1 MTAFLDISHNWQAV
15 SQSLSLAG
23 GIIMMVVAYR
33 PLRHVRSRAT
43 AIMTSMYAFG
53 GVLCALWPYPYS
65 HWLDLTTGVQGLGL
79 LLTSVGSSLPVSLC
93 FAFVWTIGEQWTRRL
108 YVAYAAYLG
117 SLALVVALWTR
128 ARAVAGNDLYTTV
141 VGSSGILVT
150 YNLAVAI
157 SISYAGALAFY
168 AFTRLPDWRRD
179 IPTIVSIGVFAA
191 AIFYGVSVG
200 ALTFASNAHIAIPWL
215 MTCLLVFR
223 ATGAI
228 IMGLCSGHMMVVR
241 PMREYVRKKWSLNE
255 QERRIWER
263 ECTLVA
269 LETMVADDLDL
280 VLPYADRSFVHRVRQ
295 SCESSRLSSYQ
306 RKVVVLLAQWIS
318 AGRGRLSTVSWSS
331 LKEDDRRSVDDDLVA
346 EAADR
351 ADALEGVSLL
361 YDLYALTVRVCKRPD
376 AIGEGSQSKAGSNT
390 RDPAWY
396 DEAITLVLDEL
407 HTYGER
413 RLHPRPFNLPVED
426 EGEQRHA

>member
-1 MTAFLDISHNWQAV
+1 VTSNWQAV
-15 SQSLSLAG
+15 SQSLSLVG
-23 GIIMMVVAYR
+23 GVIMMVVSYR
-33 PLRHVRSRAT
+33 PLRHTRSRAT
-43 AIMTSMYAFG
+43 AIMTAMYASG
-53 GVLCALWPYPYS
+53 GILCVLWPYQYS
-65 HWLDLTTGVQGLGL
+65 HWLDLTTGVHGLGL
-79 LLTSVGSSLPVSLC
+79 LLTSIGSSFPVSLC
-93 FAFVWTIGEQWTRRL
+93 FAFVWTIGDQWSRRL
-108 YVAYAAYLG
+108 YAAYAAYLG
-117 SLALVVALWTR
+117 SLALIVALWAP
-128 ARAVAGNDLYTTV
+128 ARAVAGSDLYTTV
-141 VGSSGILVT
+141 VGSSGILVA

-191 AIFYGVSVG
+191 AVFYGVSVG
-200 ALTFASNAHIAIPWL
+200 ALTFASDAHIAIPWL
-215 MTCLLVFR
+215 MTCLLALR

-241 PMREYVRKKWSLNE
+241 PVCEYVRKKWSLDE

-295 SCESSRLSSYQ
+295 NCESSRLSPYQ

-318 AGRGRLSTVSWSS
+318 AGRGRLSTVTWSS
-331 LKEDDRRSVDDDLVA
+331 LKEEDRRSVDDDLVA
-346 EAADR
+346 EAEDR
-351 ADALEGVSLL
+351 AAALEGVSLL
-361 YDLYALTVRVCKRPD
+361 YDLYALTVRVCGRPD
-376 AIGEGSQSKAGSNT
+376 AIGEEPRTEAGT
-390 RDPAWY
+390 RMRDPAWY
-396 DEAITLVLDEL
+396 DEAIALVRSEL
-407 HTYGER
+407 RTYGER
-413 RLHPRPFNLPVED
+413 RYRPRPFNLPDED